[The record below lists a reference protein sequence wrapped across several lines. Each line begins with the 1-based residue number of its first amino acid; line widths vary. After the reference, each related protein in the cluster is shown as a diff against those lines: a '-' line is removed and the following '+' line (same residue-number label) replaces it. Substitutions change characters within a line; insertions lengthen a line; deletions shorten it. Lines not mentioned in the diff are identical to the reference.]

1 MPQSKLES
9 EAASAVAD
17 TAPAAAKETCQPRT
31 SIANRPTTPA
41 AAPSPPTSIAV
52 TSSPGAPPNDADLK
66 SSSVMDDEK
75 HLKIHELSGYFSKI
89 VY

>member
-17 TAPAAAKETCQPRT
+17 TAPAAAKETCQPST

-41 AAPSPPTSIAV
+41 AAPSPPTSTAV

-66 SSSVMDDEK
+66 SSPVK
-75 HLKIHELSGYFSKI
+75 HLEIHELSGYFSKI